1 MAVIPNASSDVL
13 ASLWSAAYNA
23 AGYQLAGKFAGVMTE
38 RDAYRTAYTAAADDV
53 TALAN
58 RVDALEAA
66 LVSAE
71 AVTEAAL
78 KDFSEVQIALTEQ
91 KELAEAEKAMLVTNA
106 QTAVNQANHLLELE
120 QRDRT
125 IERQT
130 LQSAMTSLTDQIG
143 ELKALLAIQAR
154 SPVPG

>member
-1 MAVIPNASSDVL
+1 MAVITNAPSDVL

-58 RVDALEAA
+58 RVDELEAA
-66 LVSAE
+66 LVSADAIAE
-71 AVTEAAL
+71 TSL
-78 KDFSEVQIALTEQ
+78 KDYAEVRSALTEQ
-91 KELAEAEKAMLVTNA
+91 MEQAEAQKTLLLTDA
-106 QTAVNQANHLLELE
+106 QASVKRANHLLELE

-130 LQSAMTSLTDQIG
+130 LQSTITSLTDQIG

-154 SPVPG
+154 SQLPG